1 MKYLYIILALLMC
14 YFTAVQFNDPDALLW
29 IILYGSSVILLFMAA
44 FNRFPLIPLILV
56 SVAYLVGIVILFP
69 GVIEWINKEHGEN
82 LMQKM
87 SDGKMYIEETR
98 ECLGLI
104 IALIFILIPLSVAI
118 KNRRQNIG

>member
-1 MKYLYIILALLMC
+1 
-14 YFTAVQFNDPDALLW
+14 
-29 IILYGSSVILLFMAA
+29 
-44 FNRFPLIPLILV
+44 
-56 SVAYLVGIVILFP
+56 
-69 GVIEWINKEHGEN
+69 
-82 LMQKM
+82 MQKM